1 MTLKWL
7 LNNFFVF
14 AKQFAYAAYRNTQKN
29 PEHTV
34 KRADLSFKIQGAV
47 TVIPNIELA
56 LYIYNKTAYAL
67 HKCNNRS
74 ADKALTAQAKFRE
87 LFIYSENSKETAP
100 TRNRHSPV
108 RFSPPQYFKQSISNS
123 ADWKQDTI
131 TF

>member
-14 AKQFAYAAYRNTQKN
+14 TKQFAYTAYRNTQKN

-100 TRNRHSPV
+100 TRNRHCPMS
-108 RFSPPQYFKQSISNS
+108 FSAPQYFKQSISNS

>member
-14 AKQFAYAAYRNTQKN
+14 TKQFAYTAYRNTQKN

-47 TVIPNIELA
+47 TVIPNIELT

-108 RFSPPQYFKQSISNS
+108 RFSPPQYFKQSIGYT

>member
-14 AKQFAYAAYRNTQKN
+14 TKQFAYTAYRNTQKN

-87 LFIYSENSKETAP
+87 LFIYSENSKETTAA
-100 TRNRHSPV
+100 RNRHCPMS
-108 RFSPPQYFKQSISNS
+108 FSAPQYFKQSISNS

>member
-1 MTLKWL
+1 MTLKRL

-14 AKQFAYAAYRNTQKN
+14 TKQFAYTAYRNTQKN

-100 TRNRHSPV
+100 TRNRHCPMS
-108 RFSPPQYFKQSISNS
+108 FSAPQYFKQSISNS
-123 ADWKQDTI
+123 ADRKQDTI

>member
-14 AKQFAYAAYRNTQKN
+14 AKQFAYAAYRYAQKR
-29 PEHTV
+29 PQHTV
-34 KRADLSFKIQGAV
+34 KRANLSFKIQRTIA
-47 TVIPNIELA
+47 VIPDIKFKF
-56 LYIYNKTAYAL
+56 YIHYKSAYSL
-67 HKCNNRS
+67 HKCDNGT
-74 ADKALTAQAKFRE
+74 AYKALTAQAKFRE

-108 RFSPPQYFKQSISNS
+108 RFSAPQYFKQSISNS

>member
-14 AKQFAYAAYRNTQKN
+14 TKQFAYTAYRNTQKN

-100 TRNRHSPV
+100 TRNRHCPMS
-108 RFSPPQYFKQSISNS
+108 FSAPQYFKQSISNS
-123 ADWKQDTI
+123 ADRKQDTI

>member
-1 MTLKWL
+1 MTL

-14 AKQFAYAAYRNTQKN
+14 TKQFAYTAYRNTQKN

-100 TRNRHSPV
+100 TRNRHCPMS
-108 RFSPPQYFKQSISNS
+108 FSAPQYFKQSISNS
-123 ADWKQDTI
+123 ADRKQDTI

>member
-14 AKQFAYAAYRNTQKN
+14 TKQFAYATYRYAQKR
-29 PEHTV
+29 PQHTV
-34 KRADLSFKIQGAV
+34 KWADLSFKIQGAV

-74 ADKALTAQAKFRE
+74 ADKAFAA
-87 LFIYSENSKETAP
+87 
-100 TRNRHSPV
+100 
-108 RFSPPQYFKQSISNS
+108 
-123 ADWKQDTI
+123 
-131 TF
+131 